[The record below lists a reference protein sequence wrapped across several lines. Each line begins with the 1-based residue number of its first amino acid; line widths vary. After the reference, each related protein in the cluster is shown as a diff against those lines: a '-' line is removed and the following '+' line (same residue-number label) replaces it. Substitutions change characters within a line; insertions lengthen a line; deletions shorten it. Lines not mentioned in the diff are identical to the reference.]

1 MERGRKDH
9 GSLQME
15 EQAGRL
21 PKREFDDSERKQ
33 RFPHYHHHHHHQEQQ
48 HQQVESYQRKPAQH
62 QSQESRGP
70 AQQTAAY
77 CSTESAVQPHQGE
90 RFCMDTI
97 RSTSPPSHYYQH
109 HHRHHHL
116 AQSQQHQLQLQGHHH
131 HYFIND
137 LLSVSNSSAVSYP
150 ADLAIAS
157 SMQNLLNG
165 KSFVWLFDNNTI
177 LRNLGL
183 SEGINPKRSV
193 ETPGV
198 CLCVLR

>member
-1 MERGRKDH
+1 
-9 GSLQME
+9 
-15 EQAGRL
+15 
-21 PKREFDDSERKQ
+21 
-33 RFPHYHHHHHHQEQQ
+33 
-48 HQQVESYQRKPAQH
+48 
-62 QSQESRGP
+62 
-70 AQQTAAY
+70 
-77 CSTESAVQPHQGE
+77 
-90 RFCMDTI
+90 MDTI

-165 KSFVWLFDNNTI
+165 KSFV
-177 LRNLGL
+177 
-183 SEGINPKRSV
+183 
-193 ETPGV
+193 
-198 CLCVLR
+198 